1 MAAKSTDL
9 VVTLTGGS
17 SNSNPNLSIGG
28 DPSSY
33 PVTGQLNNLFDNV
46 AREEASVGS
55 TSYRC
60 IYIFN
65 NNSVDTIYNLQLYT
79 LNIANTI
86 STIELGIRS
95 EKEIQDVIITGVIS
109 NGYFTISYKPLGKTE
124 IEYRNVNFD
133 LNPVI
138 WTENLQTALRSI
150 ESLENVTV
158 NFNLGINNIQF
169 KINFDGLDD
178 KRSHDLFN
186 IDKTN
191 LIGAITASVTK
202 SSIGS
207 PINSIPTLLD
217 VDTTIPYNVNFF
229 ETSNLTTISIGNLY
243 PEEGFP
249 LWIKRTVPPSSESV
263 AGEGFKLKI
272 LGSPNPSTT

>member
-55 TSYRC
+55 ISYRC

-79 LNIANTI
+79 LNIVNTI

-95 EKEIQDVIITGVIS
+95 EKEIQDIIITGIIS
-109 NGYFTISYKPLGKTE
+109 DGYFTISYKPLGKTE
-124 IEYRNVNFD
+124 IEYRNVNFNS
-133 LNPVI
+133 NPVI
-138 WTENLQTALRSI
+138 WTENLQNALRSI

-217 VDTTIPYNVNFF
+217 ADTTIPYNVNFF

-272 LGSPNPSTT
+272 LGSPNPSIT